1 MAENRR
7 DEASERDNDDVFI
20 EYGSGGRDIKFLEIE
35 GVKEGTSPAQKGVG
49 SAGNGGFAE
58 NQ

>member
-7 DEASERDNDDVFI
+7 DEASERDGSDVYI
-20 EYGSGGRDIKFLEIE
+20 EYGSGSRDIKFQEIE

-49 SAGNGGFAE
+49 SPGNGGFAE